1 MNFNMQ
7 KQTQNKEKSC
17 FFKKKKH
24 STYGRNKQNKMKR
37 KQKNTHKKKQKI
49 SHIFQLYNER
59 KDFLL
64 IVFGTFS

>member
-24 STYGRNKQNKMKR
+24 STYGRNKKNKMKR
-37 KQKNTHKKKQKI
+37 KQKKYTKKTKKI
-49 SHIFQLYNER
+49 IY
-59 KDFLL
+59 
-64 IVFGTFS
+64 FSTLQ